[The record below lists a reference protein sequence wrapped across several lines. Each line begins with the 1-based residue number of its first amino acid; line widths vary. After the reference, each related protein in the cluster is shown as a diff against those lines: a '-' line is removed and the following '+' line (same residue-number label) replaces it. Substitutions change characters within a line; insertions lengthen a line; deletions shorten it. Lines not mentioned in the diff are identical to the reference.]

1 MKHLLKLRTLSLSTY
16 LFMFALI
23 SMTIASV
30 SYAQTDVYLCT
41 DIKGKKEY
49 RNTGSMKGCKLVDL
63 PPMNGVTSPTN
74 VKKPPVKASAAASTP
89 ANFPKVDSDTQK
101 SRDSDRKQ
109 ILIDELKAE
118 ELKLVNLKK
127 EYNNGEPVRRADEF
141 QAYKYVERVRTLKAD
156 IERSEKNI
164 EALKREIG
172 NLK

>member
-1 MKHLLKLRTLSLSTY
+1 
-16 LFMFALI
+16 MFALI